1 MLSDPLRLTPNGSL
15 ATVDD
20 TSAQGQQELVA
31 ALIMTRRGERLLV
44 PGYGI
49 TDPAFRD
56 FEPTE
61 LAAQVAQWVPG
72 ATVLSAIPR
81 WLDDATLSIDVELG

>member
-20 TSAQGQQELVA
+20 ASVEGQQELVA
-31 ALIMTRRGERLLV
+31 ALIMTRRGERLLL

-49 TDPAFRD
+49 TDPAFRE

-72 ATVLSAIPR
+72 VELLSAVPR
-81 WLDDATLSIDVELG
+81 WVDDATLSIEVEFG